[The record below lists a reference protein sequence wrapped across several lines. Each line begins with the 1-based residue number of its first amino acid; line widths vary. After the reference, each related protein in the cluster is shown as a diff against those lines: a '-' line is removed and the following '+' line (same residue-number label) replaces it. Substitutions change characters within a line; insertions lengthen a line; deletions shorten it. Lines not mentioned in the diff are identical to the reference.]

1 MLVKVGS
8 VQAAIGSIAKVI
20 ELAGFTNPLHRP
32 GTTNYHAG
40 IALQTES
47 YRRTDPATIKQT
59 AVSVKIPNFVY
70 ENTRISKD
78 RRLRAIGELTLI
90 EFYFLLRVG
99 IHIMGKAAAERN
111 NSDSA
116 I

>member
-8 VQAAIGSIAKVI
+8 VQAAIGAIAKVI

-40 IALQTES
+40 IALQMES